1 MSLPADVMSNPV
13 TPPPEPTYIILA
25 RKLILLSL
33 IMVVAALGLVILF
46 RHVQAYFL
54 LLPHVLS
61 DAAMGLIAGFS
72 VRWIL
77 RKQTAFLR
85 IASILAFVIC
95 GLELVGWFTGWQV
108 GLGRLKI
115 GRASVDWFGLGQLI
129 LSAGIA
135 FLALYAWKH
144 PIRKVEPAEPP
155 PEVKE
160 TVRPRKWPKRH
171 SRLVAAPETAE
182 KVLDPQTPPAKG
194 TGTEAPAKPKWKRV
208 FHHKPQLHLSA
219 EEEHRCPYCLELI
232 VENDPRGTV
241 ECKICHTLHHADCW
255 AITGACQVPHYTA

>member
-1 MSLPADVMSNPV
+1 MSLPADAMSNPV

-46 RHVQAYFL
+46 RHVQVYFL

-61 DAAMGLIAGFS
+61 DAAMGIMAGFS

-85 IASILAFVIC
+85 IASTLAFVIC

-108 GLGRLKI
+108 GLGPLKV
-115 GRASVDWFGLGQLI
+115 GRTSVDWFGLGQLI
-129 LSAGIA
+129 LAAGIA

-144 PIRKVEPAEPP
+144 PVQKVGPAAPP
-155 PEVKE
+155 SEVKE
-160 TVRPRKWPKRH
+160 TARPRKWPKRCLTLKPPLQKEPGRK
-171 SRLVAAPETAE
+171 RLPNRNGSAFSITSPNCIFPQKKNIAVHTA
-182 KVLDPQTPPAKG
+182 
-194 TGTEAPAKPKWKRV
+194 W
-208 FHHKPQLHLSA
+208 
-219 EEEHRCPYCLELI
+219 
-232 VENDPRGTV
+232 N
-241 ECKICHTLHHADCW
+241 
-255 AITGACQVPHYTA
+255 